1 MIRFMAVVLG
11 ISLAAAVPRVSAEE
25 TELVQPR
32 RAWTAGELVLEA
44 SRTLDAATAS
54 IVRAKSD
61 AQEALASRIAPLLLG
76 ALDRMPLDSSHTVG
90 ELAAEDAAFFESL
103 NDLARAARP
112 EAVYLSGDLARLT
125 VRWTFPLFGENGI
138 TGSLLPVREEAM
150 RRPLGYTASRAFS
163 GLVIY
168 AQDALAA
175 VGTGSTAVLV
185 PALFPRIW
193 DENMDLV
200 LEKDQ
205 VRAAAVSRWGMVGYL
220 DRLDEEAIRERAG
233 TDPLRVAARGVFG
246 RLPVDVVIPV
256 EAARQLLSV
265 ARNIEALREGRIC
278 IVYDRLE

>member
-168 AQDALAA
+168 AQGALAA

>member
-103 NDLARAARP
+103 NGLARAARP